1 MKKHLIFCGAREL
14 GLSALIR
21 AELGPAL
28 AVAGGYITEPVV
40 SSDGAVHVS
49 LFPAAAA
56 GGVAGFEGRSIYE
69 QNGGE
74 AQKDNEIFR
83 TEGVRLLQEAAYY
96 PFTLLDRFGGY
107 EIVVPQYRQALAELL
122 SSDQAIL
129 GVLMTRGEAYALGA
143 SLGLGLRFEMLV
155 DRLHEALQNDADT
168 MLLPVERGDL
178 DNARRVLR
186 QWAHEYIYR
195 S

>member
-1 MKKHLIFCGAREL
+1 MKKHLIFCGSKEL

-40 SSDGAVHVS
+40 SSNGAVLVS

-69 QNGGE
+69 QTGGE
-74 AQKDNEIFR
+74 ARKDNELFR

-96 PFTLLDRFGGY
+96 PFAMLDRFGGY
-107 EIVVPQYRQALAELL
+107 ELVVPQYRQALAELL

-143 SLGLGLRFEMLV
+143 GLGLGERFVRLV
-155 DRLHEALQNDADT
+155 DRLHEALRNDADT
-168 MLLPVERGDL
+168 LLLPVEQGDL
-178 DNARRVLR
+178 DSARRILR
-186 QWAHEYIYR
+186 QWAQEFIYQ
-195 S
+195 